1 MTKPTLFGGGEA
13 GAEGIVPLDPF
24 WSRMDKMADSIV
36 DGVSSVVGGAAG
48 MGGDV
53 YVTLYAY
60 PGGPQMDQV
69 IVRSYDRGKRNGLK

>member
-1 MTKPTLFGGGEA
+1 
-13 GAEGIVPLDPF
+13 
-24 WSRMDKMADSIV
+24 MAMLAV
-36 DGVSSVVGGAAG
+36 AAG

-60 PGGPQMDQV
+60 PRGPQMDQV